1 MSTFMI
7 ALIRTAVPLLVG
19 SAVGWLASI
28 GLALDPS
35 VEAEAVLGITVLAG
49 SLYYAG
55 ISWLAVHVPVFGWLL
70 GVANTPI
77 YSLEAAEAKYL
88 PKHAA

>member
-1 MSTFMI
+1 MSQFFI

-19 SAVGWLASI
+19 SAVGWLASL
-28 GLALDPS
+28 GLTLDPA
-35 VEAEAVLGITVLAG
+35 VEAEAVLGVTVLAG

-55 ISWLAVHVPVFGWLL
+55 VSWLAAHVPAFGWLL
-70 GVANTPI
+70 GVAKAPV
-77 YSLEAAEAKYL
+77 YSLEAAQAKYR